1 MPFDRGSFAFTMF
14 DVPGELPENFL
25 ELFAAK
31 KAGSLD
37 SVTQEPQIG
46 WVTGH
51 HLLDT
56 AIDEASAQLGGSYF
70 LMLRQAV
77 RKMPAS
83 LLNAVCKREEQAYM
97 RANNLEYV
105 SGKVKKQIR
114 EEAIEKY
121 ILKMPPALSGI
132 PMVYEP
138 HEKLLYVGASS
149 RTQLDL
155 FIEQFYQTTKV
166 EPVQLTPGVLLERL
180 FQSTEASF
188 PVLTIGGRPDPEP
201 VTGRDFLMWLWF
213 YSETVGKLEHPQYGE
228 FDLMIEA
235 PLVFIGDEAQGSGE
249 TTIKKGDSPLR
260 SAEAKAA
267 IAVGK
272 KLKKAKLTLTRAN
285 QIWSGTFDADQFAFS
300 SFKLPEGDA
309 LTNDDE
315 VFAER
320 VLNLSIFR
328 EAISSY
334 FRKFAD
340 VMLGMEFPA
349 FEKEI
354 REWAQQRDAI

>member
-14 DVPGELPENFL
+14 DVPEELPENFL
-25 ELFAAK
+25 ALFAAK
-31 KAGSLD
+31 KAGALD
-37 SVTQEPQIG
+37 SVTAEPQFG

-56 AIDEASAQLGGSYF
+56 TIDEASAQLGGSYY
-70 LMLRQAV
+70 LTLRQAV

-105 SGKVKKQIR
+105 SSKVKKQIR
-114 EEAIEKY
+114 EEAIEKH

-138 HEKLLYVGASS
+138 HERLLYVGASS

-155 FIEQFYQTTKV
+155 FIDMFYQTTKV
-166 EPVQLTPGVLLERL
+166 EPVQLTPGTLLERL
-180 FQSTEASF
+180 FQTTEASF
-188 PVLTIGGRPDPEP
+188 PVLTIGGRPDSEP
-201 VTGRDFLMWLWF
+201 MTGRDFLMWLWF
-213 YSETVGKLEHPQYGE
+213 YSETTGKLEHPQYGE
-228 FDLMIEA
+228 FDLLIEA
-235 PLVFIGDEAQGSGE
+235 PLVFVGEGDAQGAAE
-249 TTIKKGDSPLR
+249 TTIKKGDCPLR
-260 SAEAKAA
+260 SAEAKASM
-267 IAVGK
+267 AVGK

-300 SFKLPEGDA
+300 SFKLPEGESMS
-309 LTNDDE
+309 DDE
-315 VFAER
+315 IFAER

-340 VMLGMEFPA
+340 LMLGMEFPQ

-354 REWAQQRDAI
+354 REWAKQRDAI